1 MADFYGIDVK
11 GIIHDAFTGQVQQGT
26 LIRSIQRPPDPERR
40 DSPLL
45 TESRHAFEGFV
56 GVAKQ
61 DAFRSGASMTSRMV
75 TILGGSIDVI
85 PAVNDRLEIGGK
97 VYSVVRVARDFTE
110 AVYECYVG

>member
-26 LIRSIQRPPDPERR
+26 LIRSIQRPSDPERR

-45 TESRHAFEGFV
+45 AESRHAFEGFV
-56 GVAKQ
+56 GMAKQ
-61 DAFRSGASMTSRMV
+61 DTFRTGAAATMRTV

-97 VYSVVRVARDFTE
+97 VYSINRVARDFTE
-110 AVYECYVG
+110 AVYDCYVG